1 MFLKLIILAMI
12 GAFIGWMTNVFAIK
26 LLFRPFKPV
35 NILGFKLQGL
45 IPKRRADIAK
55 SIGETV
61 EVELLSLEDIIDN
74 FIEDLDKSEIK
85 NMIRNKIESV
95 IREKLPPIIPVG
107 MVMGMVDEV
116 IKTQG
121 DELID
126 EITERMIHKAT
137 NNIKIASIV
146 EENIN
151 EFDLEKIEEIIIE
164 LAKTELKHIEYL
176 GGVIG
181 FLIGIIQGLIILSL

>member
-1 MFLKLIILAMI
+1 MLLKLSILAII

-26 LLFRPFKPV
+26 LLFRPFKPI

-45 IPKRRADIAK
+45 IPKRREDIAK

-61 EVELLSLEDIIDN
+61 DKELVSIEEIIDG
-74 FIEDLDKSEIK
+74 FIEELDKTEIK
-85 NMIRNKIESV
+85 KMISDKIKE
-95 IREKLPPIIPVG
+95 IIKDKLPPLIPVNF
-107 MVMGMVDEV
+107 VMSFVEDV
-116 IKTQG
+116 IESQG
-121 DELID
+121 DGLID
-126 EITERMIHKAT
+126 EITEKMVEKAT
-137 NNIKIASIV
+137 TTIKIDRII

-151 EFDLEKIEEIIIE
+151 KFDLEKIESIIIN

-181 FLIGIIQGLIILSL
+181 FLIGIVQGLIILNI